1 VAMWHDLQSCT
12 RQLPSAL
19 HHHNAQ
25 ELACHAVIKGSAHP
39 AAHWLVHPHSEP
51 QTALLRP
58 NTIAAQSG
66 ATCRVSVSVQPCCGT
81 ASNGAA
87 TAAHQDGAA
96 CTRSTVVHSLM
107 QTPHSPCWSTLGH
120 KVSHSLRLC
129 PCRTSQALT
138 TRNCWRGLLA
148 RGRTTGCHCRPPM
161 RSQWVLLCRR

>member
-1 VAMWHDLQSCT
+1 MWHDLQSCT

-66 ATCRVSVSVQPCCGT
+66 TTCRASVSVQLCCDT

-87 TAAHQDGAA
+87 TAAHQDAWCSVHSIDCGSLTHADLSLTMLEHTRTQSVSLPTTLPVSHTTSSDDEKLLARAA
-96 CTRSTVVHSLM
+96 CT
-107 QTPHSPCWSTLGH
+107 W
-120 KVSHSLRLC
+120 
-129 PCRTSQALT
+129 
-138 TRNCWRGLLA
+138 
-148 RGRTTGCHCRPPM
+148 
-161 RSQWVLLCRR
+161 